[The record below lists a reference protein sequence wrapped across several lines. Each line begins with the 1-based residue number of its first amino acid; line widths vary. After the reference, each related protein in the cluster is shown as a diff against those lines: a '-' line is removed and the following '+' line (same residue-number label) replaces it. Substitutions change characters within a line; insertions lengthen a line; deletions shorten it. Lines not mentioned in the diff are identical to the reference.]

1 MTQHRVAAADLDE
14 EDADG
19 GELWAAQSELYIY
32 TVGASA
38 EAAAEWDPLRASG
51 GVSVSGGEGE
61 AGAEDPEVV
70 GGGGGA
76 EAGTG
81 GASAVGPVGLAPE
94 AAGEGDGTVS
104 PWDPT
109 GGAPGGRPG
118 LLRRGCLAR
127 GIRCDRLIICGRH
140 YCSMCILQVNSTPR
154 QVNLVLVDVANLN
167 CKSKR
172 IEQYGILA
180 STTSIIHH
188 LFLKKNT
195 NF

>member
-1 MTQHRVAAADLDE
+1 MGCTERAI
-14 EDADG
+14 
-19 GELWAAQSELYIY
+19 YIY
-32 TVGASA
+32 RWCKRGGGSGVGSSA
-38 EAAAEWDPLRASG
+38 GERGCQRVRRRGRGGSRGSG
-51 GVSVSGGEGE
+51 GG
-61 AGAEDPEVV
+61 

-76 EAGTG
+76 AAGTG

>member
-70 GGGGGA
+70 GGGVQRLGQAAHRRLGRLGWHRRLPA
-76 EAGTG
+76 RGM
-81 GASAVGPVGLAPE
+81 APC
-94 AAGEGDGTVS
+94 
-104 PWDPT
+104 
-109 GGAPGGRPG
+109 
-118 LLRRGCLAR
+118 RRGTRPA
-127 GIRCDRLIICGRH
+127 G
-140 YCSMCILQVNSTPR
+140 R
-154 QVNLVLVDVANLN
+154 QVDALVSCVVAALRGE
-167 CKSKR
+167 S
-172 IEQYGILA
+172 GVTVL
-180 STTSIIHH
+180 
-188 LFLKKNT
+188 
-195 NF
+195 